1 MSEDGRCGTCG
12 TISNLSPRHTHTDY
26 DIMLNAARA
35 DAVMTYI
42 QHKAALVGGPHEGS
56 SVAHARAYIAAQG
69 WLVE

>member
-1 MSEDGRCGTCG
+1 MSEDGRCRTCG
-12 TISNLSPRHTHTDY
+12 TISNLSPGPTEADY
-26 DIMLNAARA
+26 NMMLNAARA

-42 QHKAALVGGPHEGS
+42 KRHAALVGGPHEGS